1 MNPDYESKYEQLYN
15 RTEVNDNA
23 KTMYDPA
30 SMRSTSAVKE
40 AQRAQQKIL
49 ARKSIVKEALLLL
62 AKYKNTR
69 LLLDDLTAQ
78 EMWGPMDPLGS
89 ATNYVLRLVDAD
101 KRYMK
106 EMLGDWS
113 GVRDT
118 MLMLISEFDFEPQY
132 TPTDHELGIKREDY
146 DIKTL
151 VTVRVAAKIFLAWKN
166 ANK

>member
-1 MNPDYESKYEQLYN
+1 MNPDYESKYDQIYRKTNVDMIYN
-15 RTEVNDNA
+15 SNPS
-23 KTMYDPA
+23 K
-30 SMRSTSAVKE
+30 SMSATSA
-40 AQRAQQKIL
+40 AQSAQQKIM
-49 ARKSIVKEALLLL
+49 ARKVLIKEALLLL

-69 LLLDDLTAQ
+69 LLLDDMTAQ
-78 EMWGPMDPLGS
+78 EAWGPMDPLRNS
-89 ATNYVLRLVDAD
+89 YASYVLRIVDAD

-118 MLMLISEFDFEPQY
+118 TLILISEFDFEPQY
-132 TPTDHELGIKREDY
+132 TAEDFQNGVKSGEY

-151 VTVRVAAKIFLAWKN
+151 VELRLATKIYKAYKQ